1 MALTSLKMTG
11 DMEAF
16 KKFVNPNTFS
26 ADINMAIRRA
36 TIRNSLFLV
45 NRIKN
50 NIRNREFNS
59 NSELTL
65 AMKNSDLPLL
75 NQKNLWKA
83 IDHKLQDSFT
93 SEIGIIKDAGSTGSQ
108 FGKAKSQINLKTLVE
123 LMEDGYTITVT
134 DKMKRAIVIALEEK
148 SPRKKGSSTAASR
161 VRSIKSGTTLIVP
174 SRKVFTKVFLEDPTI
189 EKVLQANWR
198 KALEGMW
205 LKRGAK
211 GGEHK
216 DK

>member
-1 MALTSLKMTG
+1 MALASLKMTG

-26 ADINMAIRRA
+26 ADIQAAIKRA

-45 NRIKN
+45 NKIKE
-50 NIRNREFNS
+50 NIRNREFDS

-65 AMKNSDLPLL
+65 ALKNSNLPLL
-75 NQKNLWKA
+75 NQKNLWNA
-83 IDHKLQDSFT
+83 IDHQLRDSFT
-93 SEIGIIKDAGSTGSQ
+93 SEIGIIKNADSTGSQ
-108 FGKAKSQINLKTLVE
+108 FGKVKSKINIKTLVE
-123 LMEDGYTITVT
+123 LMESGYTITVT
-134 DKMKRAIVIALEEK
+134 DKMKRAIAIALKEK

-161 VRSIKSGTTLIVP
+161 IRSVKSGTTLIVP
-174 SRKVFTKVFLEDPTI
+174 PRKLFTKVFLEDPTI